1 MTTKVMRGAENSV
14 QNPSQSHKV
23 FPEIVKDGS
32 KKDLPREKVPELPQ
46 QPGLVFYLV
55 KFFVVNSLFLSAIV
69 LICLKV

>member
-1 MTTKVMRGAENSV
+1 M

-55 KFFVVNSLFLSAIV
+55 KFFVD
-69 LICLKV
+69 KVSF